1 MGKGKK
7 KEKKTG
13 KKKSKLGKQVSKD
26 AADRKDH
33 VKTVQW
39 RNKVKQPAVLLATGQ
54 GDAYQYGEMR
64 ESLRV
69 LLKLVD
75 EAKDLTWN
83 SEAGC
88 TSIVAPQ
95 AGHSGPDKEFP
106 ISAAEPEAWVAHR
119 AGTWKAPTT
128 GAEGT
133 VYERQK
139 KHGSGGPSS
148 VDLRRPGHGNNFLAQ
163 GTQSRGTRLQSWEAL
178 SREWLE
184 NHLNTP
190 LLPEVPAYWACLGC
204 GQQRAW
210 TLRGQT
216 EILKQQRV
224 FGGSGV
230 AGKGKAH
237 ASALKNLMLGV
248 AGRPRRDKLMYGF

>member
-1 MGKGKK
+1 M
-7 KEKKTG
+7 
-13 KKKSKLGKQVSKD
+13 
-26 AADRKDH
+26 
-33 VKTVQW
+33 
-39 RNKVKQPAVLLATGQ
+39 KQPAVLLATGQ

-106 ISAAEPEAWVAHR
+106 ISAAEPEAWVVHR

-133 VYERQK
+133 IYERQK

-163 GTQSRGTRLQSWEAL
+163 GTQSRGTGLQSWEAL

-190 LLPEVPAYWACLGC
+190 LLRAKFQPIGHVWGVGNNAHGHLEDR
-204 GQQRAW
+204 QR
-210 TLRGQT
+210 
-216 EILKQQRV
+216 
-224 FGGSGV
+224 S
-230 AGKGKAH
+230 
-237 ASALKNLMLGV
+237 
-248 AGRPRRDKLMYGF
+248 